1 MAKTYRK
8 HRHHGLGLGLRQL
21 ARKFIGVSRPLAWGL
36 FLLYLLLP
44 WLLPLG
50 PLARALLSGLAVLS
64 AIGAYI
70 WGRRAVQVAREM
82 DILAAGRHGEGKV
95 ARLLAGLPRD
105 WVVLN
110 DLALRAG
117 GPIVQI
123 DHVAIA
129 PSGVFVL
136 ETKAQKGQIVSAP
149 PEGSW
154 QVKRREGIRTMANP
168 VQQNRAQ
175 VQACRYLLDRLAVQV
190 PCRGL
195 VVMTEAMAQTD
206 WPLVKDEDLPAYLSQ
221 EAGKAK
227 QVLSPKEVR
236 KLARDLLSYQVRGRA
251 PWQKGP
257 EHWRCFA
264 LSVLAPF
271 LLYGL
276 VLAGMFLWNRI

>member
-1 MAKTYRK
+1 
-8 HRHHGLGLGLRQL
+8 
-21 ARKFIGVSRPLAWGL
+21 
-36 FLLYLLLP
+36 
-44 WLLPLG
+44 
-50 PLARALLSGLAVLS
+50 
-64 AIGAYI
+64 
-70 WGRRAVQVAREM
+70 
-82 DILAAGRHGEGKV
+82 
-95 ARLLAGLPRD
+95 
-105 WVVLN
+105 
-110 DLALRAG
+110 
-117 GPIVQI
+117 
-123 DHVAIA
+123 
-129 PSGVFVL
+129 
-136 ETKAQKGQIVSAP
+136 
-149 PEGSW
+149 
-154 QVKRREGIRTMANP
+154 MANP